1 MSIIRK
7 SQHKLVKDAIYPN
20 IDLPYTVIGFFQGL
34 QATLTMLLSFLNI
47 HKPAI
52 SKRIPA
58 SEPTSS
64 IYDYGYKY
72 IIIYIYTYN
81 TSIKYK

>member
-7 SQHKLVKDAIYPN
+7 SRHKVVKDAIYPN
-20 IDLPYTVIGFFQGL
+20 IDLPYTVIFFQGL

-64 IYDYGYKY
+64 IYDYGKY
-72 IIIYIYTYN
+72 VYINIYT
-81 TSIKYK
+81 

>member
-7 SQHKLVKDAIYPN
+7 SRHKVVGCYN
-20 IDLPYTVIGFFQGL
+20 IDLPYTVVGFFQGL

-64 IYDYGYKY
+64 IYDYEKY
-72 IIIYIYTYN
+72 VYIYIPEN
-81 TSIKYK
+81 IYKV